1 MAEPSDPWQDSQQEE
16 WEEESPEPSP
26 PSSPLGPPL
35 ITKLIKIDQKAALKA
50 RNIQRQHL
58 RGFPREALLQYAEA
72 HGEPNADY
80 LDREEL
86 EDLLLHS
93 NKFIPL
99 LHNHKILVNDK
110 TGARWIVEREEGDD
124 GQEEHEAVSDPEEE
138 VDKYSVKHIN
148 SFHVA
153 PLLPVEDRYSPS
165 PSLPGPSRRS
175 QAPEPATPTKQ
186 KLEFVFP
193 PQGRRIQGTADER
206 EPLPHRWLYE
216 MLGDLKKGRNS
227 LLDVLKRA
235 REEVNEAAGELL
247 RVQALVSK
255 EHARSLKAHKEL
267 EQIIGPFK
275 ASQLKGKVDK
285 AMEKME
291 WPSDETDS
299 SDDPD
304 IVARHEIDAIKKKK
318 EEARK
323 KKKTDLKRKRDH
335 KDRSLPPN
343 GKGRE
348 GDDEG
353 RRYDDGDSPDEDK
366 DQRPKPSKRARRNG
380 QDQNGTSA
388 HPEASTAKLL
398 EARDPSIPFIGPSQK
413 RPREDEEDS
422 ATSEG
427 EVERSVRLDSPSSS
441 SEASES
447 KRARLEEGGGD
458 KGRSGEFKYSFG
470 RPHLL

>member
-1 MAEPSDPWQDSQQEE
+1 MLHS
-16 WEEESPEPSP
+16 
-26 PSSPLGPPL
+26 
-35 ITKLIKIDQKAALKA
+35 K
-50 RNIQRQHL
+50 
-58 RGFPREALLQYAEA
+58 A

-124 GQEEHEAVSDPEEE
+124 GREEHEAVSDPELEE
-138 VDKYSVKHIN
+138 VDKYPVKHIN

-175 QAPEPATPTKQ
+175 QAPEPVTPTKQ
-186 KLEFVFP
+186 KLEFIFP

-216 MLGDLKKGRNS
+216 MLGDLKEGRNS

-235 REEVNEAAGELL
+235 KQEVNEAAGELL

-255 EHARSLKAHKEL
+255 EHARGLKAQKEL

-275 ASQLKGKVDK
+275 AAQLKGKVDK
-285 AMEKME
+285 AMEKKE

-304 IVARHEIDAIKKKK
+304 IVARRELDAIKQKK

-323 KKKTDLKRKRDH
+323 KKKTDSKRKRDH
-335 KDRSLPPN
+335 KR
-343 GKGRE
+343 
-348 GDDEG
+348 
-353 RRYDDGDSPDEDK
+353 
-366 DQRPKPSKRARRNG
+366 
-380 QDQNGTSA
+380 
-388 HPEASTAKLL
+388 
-398 EARDPSIPFIGPSQK
+398 
-413 RPREDEEDS
+413 
-422 ATSEG
+422 
-427 EVERSVRLDSPSSS
+427 
-441 SEASES
+441 
-447 KRARLEEGGGD
+447 
-458 KGRSGEFKYSFG
+458 
-470 RPHLL
+470 